1 MRLAA
6 PSRVRARI
14 VCYNTPMR
22 IGYSRRPENT
32 SFPGRQ
38 LLIAAS
44 GVSAVLLSTWG
55 LETMIS
61 KPKAEVA
68 GIFNSQPKTD
78 PRTIRLKK
86 FLIKLHCPVAYL
98 AEDFIHAADDN
109 HLDWRLLPSIAII
122 ESGGGKAYIRE
133 KNNVFGWGGGEL
145 AFPSVRAGLN
155 QVAYELGRG
164 PLYRRHNSL
173 GKLHLYNPDENYAQQ
188 VLAVMRRISPIMKFH
203 STQEVIKRDGE
214 YVYLDKSTE
223 EIAQR

>member
-1 MRLAA
+1 
-6 PSRVRARI
+6 
-14 VCYNTPMR
+14 MR
-22 IGYSRRPENT
+22 IGYSRRPEKDN
-32 SFPGRQ
+32 FPGRQ

-44 GVSAVLLSTWG
+44 GISAVLLSTWG

-61 KPKAEVA
+61 KPKVDVA
-68 GIFNSQPKTD
+68 GVFNSHPKTD

-86 FLIKLHCPVAYL
+86 FLNKLHCPVAYL
-98 AEDFIHAADDN
+98 SEEFVRAADDN

-133 KNNVFGWGGGEL
+133 KKKLLGWGGGEIN
-145 AFPSVRAGLN
+145 FTSVQAGL
-155 QVAYELGRG
+155 QTVAYELGRS

-188 VLAVMRRISPIMKFH
+188 VMAVMRRISPVVKFH
-203 STQEVIKRDGE
+203 ATQQVVKRDGE
-214 YVYLDKSTE
+214 YVYLDRSTE

>member
-1 MRLAA
+1 
-6 PSRVRARI
+6 
-14 VCYNTPMR
+14 MR
-22 IGYSRRPENT
+22 IGYSRRPEKA

-55 LETMIS
+55 LETIIS

-68 GIFNSQPKTD
+68 GIFNSHPKTD
-78 PRTIRLKK
+78 PRAIRLKK
-86 FLIKLHCPVAYL
+86 FLNKLHCPVAYL
-98 AEDFIHAADDN
+98 SEDFIHAADDN
-109 HLDWRLLPSIAII
+109 HLDWCLLPSIAII

-133 KNNVFGWGGGEL
+133 KNNIFGWGGGEL
-145 AFPSVRAGLN
+145 YFPSVRAGLN

-164 PLYRRHNSL
+164 PLYRRHSSL

-188 VLAVMRRISPIMKFH
+188 VLAVMRRISPIVKLP
-203 STQEVIKRDGE
+203 STQELIIKDGE

-223 EIAQR
+223 EIARR